1 MSDQEIEES
10 NTLQRLRGLDQ
21 RITRLEAH
29 LGLSPAGR
37 SGSTGGPAAT
47 ANSFLYQTPEYEGS
61 PGLEIRLGEIGMSWA
76 GGAILLLGVA
86 FLMAYTRSLGH
97 SAIATALGY
106 LSAGIFYLVARVSRE
121 RATVL
126 SGTMIGASLI
136 LLYYTTLRL
145 HYFVPEPL
153 VVNAAMVLASL
164 ALVAGFHYYVAWR
177 CNSESIAM
185 LATLMALALGLF
197 VNTPRIGLPIFAI
210 VAAIAVQFALRR
222 EWWMLLGLTIVATYA
237 GHLLWLMNNPIM
249 GRPLGAIAR
258 DQYSLALLFL
268 CAAVFCRPPLARDP
282 SAEPLSIP
290 VILLNSL
297 GLSVIASLVVYA
309 LYQKAFAGVFLA
321 CAVFFIAVS
330 ALQWLKAHQQLPAAI
345 YACFG
350 YLALTAALYGYAG
363 IPAVFLWLCLQSLLI
378 VCMALWFR
386 SRFLVVAN
394 SLVFLAILGIY
405 VTNYP
410 SSDWVNFS
418 FALVGHAS
426 ARIINWQRE
435 RLTLR
440 TEMLRNVYLG
450 IGFVFVL
457 YGLYHAVPSQYV
469 TMSWAGAAVAYFLIS
484 LMLRNIK
491 YRWLA
496 INCMVVTIAYLFM
509 RDLTRLESK
518 YLVPAFLSVGIAALA
533 ISLYY
538 ARTRRPP
545 RRNENKQAGQ
555 SGSADAPD

>member
-10 NTLQRLRGLDQ
+10 STLERLRRLDQ

-37 SGSTGGPAAT
+37 SESTGGPAAT
-47 ANSFLYQTPEYEGS
+47 TDLHQAVEYGGG
-61 PGLEIRLGEIGMSWA
+61 PGLETRLGEIGMSWA
-76 GGAILLLGVA
+76 SSTVLLLGIA
-86 FLMAYTRSLGH
+86 FLMAYTRGLGYPV
-97 SAIATALGY
+97 IAVALGY
-106 LSAGIFYLVARVSRE
+106 LAAGAFYLIARVSSE
-121 RATVL
+121 RAAVL

-136 LLYYTTLRL
+136 LLFYSTLRL
-145 HYFVPEPL
+145 HYFSPEPL
-153 VVNAAMVLASL
+153 IVNAAVVLAAL
-164 ALVAGFHYYVAWR
+164 ALVVGFHYYVAWQR
-177 CNSESIAM
+177 NSESIAM

-197 VNTPRIGLPIFAI
+197 VNTPRVGLPIFVI
-210 VAAIAVQFALRR
+210 VAAIAVQLALRR

-258 DQYSLALLFL
+258 DQYSPALLFF

-290 VILLNSL
+290 IILLNSL
-297 GLSVIASLVVYA
+297 GLSVIASLAIYA
-309 LYQKAFAGVFLA
+309 IYQNAFAGVFLA
-321 CAVFFIAVS
+321 CAVFFLAVS
-330 ALQWLKAHQQLPAAI
+330 ALQWVKSRRRLAAAI

-350 YLALTAALYGYAG
+350 YIGLTAALYGYTG
-363 IPAVFLWLCLQSLLI
+363 IPAVFLWLCLQSLLV

-386 SRFLVVAN
+386 SKFLVVAN
-394 SLVFLAILGIY
+394 SLIFLAILGIY
-405 VTNYP
+405 VTSYP
-410 SSDWVNFS
+410 SSDWANLS

-426 ARIINWQRE
+426 ARIINWQKE

-469 TMSWAGAAVAYFLIS
+469 TMSWAAAAVVYFLIS
-484 LMLRNIK
+484 LALRNIK

-496 INCMVVTIAYLFM
+496 INSMVVTIAYLFL

-518 YLVPAFLSVGIAALA
+518 YLVPALLSVGIAALA

-538 ARTRRPP
+538 ARSRRTPG
-545 RRNENKQAGQ
+545 RSENSQAGQ

>member
-1 MSDQEIEES
+1 MSDQEIEGS
-10 NTLQRLRGLDQ
+10 KTLEMLRRLDQ
-21 RITRLEAH
+21 RIRRVEAH
-29 LGLSPAGR
+29 LGLSPAGP
-37 SGSTGGPAAT
+37 SESTDGSAT
-47 ANSFLYQTPEYEGS
+47 TSSHLYQASEYEVS
-61 PGLEIRLGEIGMSWA
+61 PGLESRLGELGMSYA
-76 GGAILLLGVA
+76 GGAILLLGIT
-86 FLMAYTRSLGH
+86 FLMAHTRGLGH
-97 SAIATALGY
+97 PAIAAALGY
-106 LSAGIFYLVARVSRE
+106 LAAGFFYLIARVTRE
-121 RATVL
+121 RAAVL

-136 LLYYTTLRL
+136 LLYYSTLRL

-153 VVNAAMVLASL
+153 VVNAAVVLVAL
-164 ALVAGFHYYVAWR
+164 ALVVSLNYCVAWR
-177 CNSESIAM
+177 RNSESIAL

-197 VNTPRIGLPIFAI
+197 VNTPRLGLPIFVI
-210 VAAIAVQFALRR
+210 VAAIVVQLALRR
-222 EWWMLLGLTIVATYA
+222 EWWMLLGLAIVATYA
-237 GHLLWLMNNPIM
+237 GHLLWLMNNPVM

-258 DQYSLALLFL
+258 DEYSLALLLL

-282 SAEPLSIP
+282 SAEPLSIV
-290 VILLNSL
+290 VILLNSF
-297 GLSVIASLVVYA
+297 GLSVIASLAVYA
-309 LYQKAFAGVFLA
+309 IYQSAFAGVCLA
-321 CAVFFIAVS
+321 CAAFFLAVS
-330 ALQWLKAHQQLPAAI
+330 ALQWLKTRQQLAAAI

-350 YLALTAALYGYAG
+350 YIALSAAFYGYAG
-363 IPAVFLWLCLQSLLI
+363 IPAVFLWLCLQSLLV

-394 SLVFLAILGIY
+394 SVVFLAILGIY
-405 VTNYP
+405 VTSYP
-410 SSDWVNFS
+410 PSDWVNFS

-426 ARIINWQRE
+426 ARIINWQKE

-469 TMSWAGAAVAYFLIS
+469 TMSWAGAAVVYFLIS
-484 LMLRNIK
+484 VALRNIK

-496 INCMVVTIAYLFM
+496 INSMVVTITYLFM

-545 RRNENKQAGQ
+545 GRDEDKPAGQ
-555 SGSADAPD
+555 SGTPTAPD